1 MSEVIQIYILLLL
14 LGGMVFFPAVVAPA
28 IFSSLDIKM
37 SGMVLMRLF
46 PNYYLFI
53 IVLALI
59 ASFLGKLISVAT
71 AACIFIVVTTVLVR
85 QILLPK
91 INQWRDEELS
101 GNLDSAKKFSLS
113 HRLTVILN
121 LLQMALIVYAIGSD
135 LISI

>member
-37 SGMVLMRLF
+37 SGMVLRRLF

-59 ASFLGKLISVAT
+59 ASFLGKLISIAT

-101 GNLDSAKKFSLS
+101 GKMESAKKFSLS

>member
-14 LGGMVFFPAVVAPA
+14 LGGMVFFPAVVAPS

-37 SGMVLMRLF
+37 SGIVLRRLF

-53 IVLALI
+53 SVLALI
-59 ASFLGKLISVAT
+59 AGFLGKLISIAT

-135 LISI
+135 LIPI

>member
-28 IFSSLDIKM
+28 IFSSLDIKT
-37 SGMVLMRLF
+37 SGVVLRRLF

-59 ASFLGKLISVAT
+59 AGFLGKLISVAT

-101 GNLDSAKKFSLS
+101 GNLDSAKKFGLS
-113 HRLTVILN
+113 HRLTVVLN
-121 LLQMALIVYAIGSD
+121 LIQMALIVYAIGSD

>member
-1 MSEVIQIYILLLL
+1 MTEVIQIYILLLL

-28 IFSSLDIKM
+28 IFSSLDITT
-37 SGMVLMRLF
+37 SGVVLRRLF

-59 ASFLGKLISVAT
+59 AGFLGKLISVAT

-113 HRLTVILN
+113 HRLTVVLN
-121 LLQMALIVYAIGSD
+121 LIQMALIVYAIGSD

>member
-28 IFSSLDIKM
+28 IFSSLDIKT
-37 SGMVLMRLF
+37 SGVVLRRLF

-59 ASFLGKLISVAT
+59 AGFLGKLISVAT
-71 AACIFIVVTTVLVR
+71 ATCIFIVVTTVLVR

-113 HRLTVILN
+113 HRLTVVLN
-121 LLQMALIVYAIGSD
+121 LIQMALIVYAIGSD

>member
-1 MSEVIQIYILLLL
+1 MSEVIQTYILLLL

-37 SGMVLMRLF
+37 SGVVLRRLF

-53 IVLALI
+53 IVLSLI
-59 ASFLGKLISVAT
+59 ASFLGKLASVAT
-71 AACIFIVVTTVLVR
+71 AACIFIFVTTALVR

-91 INQWRDEELS
+91 INQWRDEELA
-101 GNLDSAKKFSLS
+101 GNLNSAKKFSLS

-135 LISI
+135 FIFI

>member
-1 MSEVIQIYILLLL
+1 MSEVIQTYILLLL

-28 IFSSLDIKM
+28 IFSSLDIKT
-37 SGMVLMRLF
+37 SGIVLRRLF

-59 ASFLGKLISVAT
+59 AGFLGKLTSATT
-71 AACIFIVVTTVLVR
+71 AACIFIFITTAFVR

-91 INQWRDEELS
+91 INQWRDEELA
-101 GNLDSAKKFSLS
+101 GNLDSGKKFSLS

-135 LISI
+135 LLLI

>member
-28 IFSSLDIKM
+28 IFSSLDIKT
-37 SGMVLMRLF
+37 SGVVLRRLF

-59 ASFLGKLISVAT
+59 AGFLGKLISIAT

-135 LISI
+135 LIPI

>member
-37 SGMVLMRLF
+37 SGMVLRRLF

-135 LISI
+135 LLPI

>member
-28 IFSSLDIKM
+28 IFSSLDIKT
-37 SGMVLMRLF
+37 SGVVLRRLF

-59 ASFLGKLISVAT
+59 AGFLGKLISIAT

-121 LLQMALIVYAIGSD
+121 LLQMALIVYTIGSD

>member
-28 IFSSLDIKM
+28 IFSSLDIKT
-37 SGMVLMRLF
+37 SGVVLRRLF

-59 ASFLGKLISVAT
+59 AGFLGKLISVAT

-121 LLQMALIVYAIGSD
+121 LLQMALIVYAIGSY
-135 LISI
+135 LLSI

>member
-37 SGMVLMRLF
+37 SGTVLRRLF

-135 LISI
+135 LISK

>member
-1 MSEVIQIYILLLL
+1 MIEVIQIYILLLL

-37 SGMVLMRLF
+37 SGMVLRRLF

-135 LISI
+135 LLSI

>member
-28 IFSSLDIKM
+28 IFSSLDVKT
-37 SGMVLMRLF
+37 SGVVLRRLF

-59 ASFLGKLISVAT
+59 AGFLGKLISIAT

-135 LISI
+135 LIPI

>member
-14 LGGMVFFPAVVAPA
+14 LGGMVFFPVVVAPA

-37 SGMVLMRLF
+37 SGMVLRRLF

-101 GNLDSAKKFSLS
+101 GNLDSAKKFNLS

>member
-28 IFSSLDIKM
+28 IFSSLDINT
-37 SGMVLMRLF
+37 SGVVLRRLF

-59 ASFLGKLISVAT
+59 AGFLGKLISVAT
-71 AACIFIVVTTVLVR
+71 AACIFIVITTVLVR

>member
-28 IFSSLDIKM
+28 IFSSLDIKT
-37 SGMVLMRLF
+37 SGVVLRRLF

-59 ASFLGKLISVAT
+59 AGFLGKLISVAT

-121 LLQMALIVYAIGSD
+121 LLQMALIVYVIASD

>member
-1 MSEVIQIYILLLL
+1 MSEVIQTYILLLL

-37 SGMVLMRLF
+37 SGVVLRRLF

-59 ASFLGKLISVAT
+59 AGFLGELISLAT
-71 AACIFIVVTTVLVR
+71 AACIFIVVTTALVR

-91 INQWRDEELS
+91 INQWRDEELA
-101 GNLDSAKKFSLS
+101 GNLNSAKKFSLS

-135 LISI
+135 FIFI

>member
-1 MSEVIQIYILLLL
+1 MGEVIQIYILLLL

-37 SGMVLMRLF
+37 SGMVLRRLF

-59 ASFLGKLISVAT
+59 ASFLGKLITVAT

-135 LISI
+135 LLSI

>member
-1 MSEVIQIYILLLL
+1 MSEVIQTYILLLL

-37 SGMVLMRLF
+37 SGVVLRRLF

-53 IVLALI
+53 IVLSLI
-59 ASFLGKLISVAT
+59 ASFLGKLASVAT
-71 AACIFIVVTTVLVR
+71 AACIFIFVTTVLVR

-91 INQWRDEELS
+91 INQWRDEELGGS
-101 GNLDSAKKFSLS
+101 LESAKKFSRS

-121 LLQMALIVYAIGSD
+121 LLQMALIVYAIGTD
-135 LISI
+135 LMLI

>member
-28 IFSSLDIKM
+28 IFSSLVIKM
-37 SGMVLMRLF
+37 SGMDLRRLF

>member
-37 SGMVLMRLF
+37 SGMVLRRLF

-71 AACIFIVVTTVLVR
+71 AACIFIVFTTALVR

-135 LISI
+135 LLSI

>member
-1 MSEVIQIYILLLL
+1 MSEVIQTYILLLL

-28 IFSSLDIKM
+28 IFSSLDIKT
-37 SGMVLMRLF
+37 SGMVLRRLF

-53 IVLALI
+53 IFLSLI
-59 ASFLGKLISVAT
+59 AGFLGKLTSATT
-71 AACIFIVVTTVLVR
+71 AACIFIFITTAFVR

-91 INQWRDEELS
+91 INQWRDEELA
-101 GNLDSAKKFSLS
+101 GNLDSGKKFSLS

>member
-1 MSEVIQIYILLLL
+1 MSEVIQSYILLLL

-37 SGMVLMRLF
+37 SGMVLRRLF

-135 LISI
+135 LLSI

>member
-37 SGMVLMRLF
+37 SGMVLRRLF

-101 GNLDSAKKFSLS
+101 GNLNSAKKFSLS

-121 LLQMALIVYAIGSD
+121 LLQMALIVYTIGSD

>member
-14 LGGMVFFPAVVAPA
+14 LGGMVFFPTVVAPA
-28 IFSSLDIKM
+28 IFSSLDIKT
-37 SGMVLMRLF
+37 SGVVLRRLF

-59 ASFLGKLISVAT
+59 AGFLGKLISVAT

-135 LISI
+135 LLSI

>member
-37 SGMVLMRLF
+37 SGMVLRRLF

-59 ASFLGKLISVAT
+59 ASFLGKLITVAT

>member
-37 SGMVLMRLF
+37 SGMVLRRLF

-59 ASFLGKLISVAT
+59 AGFLGKLISVAT

-135 LISI
+135 LLSI

>member
-37 SGMVLMRLF
+37 SGMVLRRLF

-121 LLQMALIVYAIGSD
+121 LLQMALIVYAIGSF

>member
-37 SGMVLMRLF
+37 SGMVLRRLF

-59 ASFLGKLISVAT
+59 AVFLGKLISVAT

-135 LISI
+135 LIFI

>member
-37 SGMVLMRLF
+37 SGMVLRRLF

-59 ASFLGKLISVAT
+59 AGFLGKLISVAT

-101 GNLDSAKKFSLS
+101 GNLDSAKKFSLC

>member
-37 SGMVLMRLF
+37 SGMVLRRLF

-59 ASFLGKLISVAT
+59 AGFLGKLISVAT

-101 GNLDSAKKFSLS
+101 GNLDSAKKFNLS

-135 LISI
+135 LLSI